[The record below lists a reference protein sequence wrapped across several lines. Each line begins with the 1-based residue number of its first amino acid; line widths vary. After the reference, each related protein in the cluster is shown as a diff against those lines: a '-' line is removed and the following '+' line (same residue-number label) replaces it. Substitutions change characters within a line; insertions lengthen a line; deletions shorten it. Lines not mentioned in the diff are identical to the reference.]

1 MKTFI
6 PLLLLALIGGA
17 GVAQAAETPSA
28 STPLPRTPLH
38 TSDCIDT
45 SQINEWHIVDARTT
59 IVRTGPKR
67 YLVKLQS
74 ECPRLGMSP
83 PGLIFRP
90 NRSNAIV
97 NQGRI
102 CGEVGE
108 TVHSRNQPPCP
119 IESVSKIDKPRF
131 DELSARAMR
140 HGSGADQPTTMPA
153 H

>member
-1 MKTFI
+1 MKTLI
-6 PLLLLALIGGA
+6 PLLLLTLTIGA
-17 GVAQAAETPSA
+17 GAVQAAETPSA
-28 STPLPRTPLH
+28 HTPLH

-45 SQINEWHIVDARTT
+45 SQINEWHIVDARTA

-67 YLVKLQS
+67 YLVTLQS
-74 ECPRLGMSP
+74 ACPKLATP

-90 NRSNAIV
+90 NRSNAVV

-102 CGEVGE
+102 CGEAGE
-108 TVHSRNQPPCP
+108 TVHSRNQPPCA
-119 IESVSKIDKPRF
+119 IESVSKIDKARF
-131 DELSARAMR
+131 DQLSASAKR

>member
-1 MKTFI
+1 MKTLI
-6 PLLLLALIGGA
+6 PILLLALTVGA
-17 GVAQAAETPSA
+17 GVAQAAETPS
-28 STPLPRTPLH
+28 TRTPLH

-45 SQINEWHIVDARTT
+45 SQINEWHIVDARTA

-74 ECPRLGMSP
+74 DCPRLGMSP
-83 PGLIFRP
+83 AGLIFRP
-90 NRSNAIV
+90 NRSNAVV

-108 TVHSRNQPPCP
+108 TVHSRNQPPCA

-131 DELSARAMR
+131 DALSAHAKR

>member
-1 MKTFI
+1 MKTLI
-6 PLLLLALIGGA
+6 PVLLFALTVGA
-17 GVAQAAETPSA
+17 GVAQAAETPSV
-28 STPLPRTPLH
+28 RTSLH

-45 SQINEWHIVDARTT
+45 SQINEWHIVDARTA

-74 ECPRLGMSP
+74 ACPRLGMSP

-97 NQGRI
+97 NHGRI

-108 TVHSRNQPPCP
+108 TVHSRNQPPCA
-119 IESVSKIDKPRF
+119 IESVSKIDKSRF
-131 DELSARAMR
+131 DDLSAHAKR
-140 HGSGADQPTTMPA
+140 HGSGADQPTTMPG

>member
-1 MKTFI
+1 MKTLI
-6 PLLLLALIGGA
+6 PILLLALTVGA
-17 GVAQAAETPSA
+17 GAVQAAETPSA
-28 STPLPRTPLH
+28 RTPLPRTPLH

-45 SQINEWHIVDARTT
+45 SQINEWHIVDARTA

-74 ECPRLGMSP
+74 ACPRLGMSP

-97 NQGRI
+97 NHGRI

-108 TVHSRNQPPCP
+108 TVHSRNQPPCA

-131 DELSARAMR
+131 DELSAHAKR
-140 HGSGADQPTTMPA
+140 HGSGADQPTTMPS

>member
-1 MKTFI
+1 MKTLI
-6 PLLLLALIGGA
+6 PILLLALTVGA
-17 GVAQAAETPSA
+17 VQAAGTPP
-28 STPLPRTPLH
+28 TRIPLH

-45 SQINEWHIVDARTT
+45 SQINEWHIVDARTA

-67 YLVKLQS
+67 YLVTLQS
-74 ECPRLGMSP
+74 ACPRLGMSP
-83 PGLIFRP
+83 PGLMFRP
-90 NRSNAIV
+90 NRSNVVA

-108 TVHSRNQPPCP
+108 TVHSRNQPPCA
-119 IESVSKIDKPRF
+119 IQSVSMIDKARF
-131 DELSARAMR
+131 DQLSAHAKR

>member
-1 MKTFI
+1 MKTII
-6 PLLLLALIGGA
+6 PLLLLALTVGA
-17 GVAQAAETPSA
+17 STVQAGETPSA
-28 STPLPRTPLH
+28 RTPLH
-38 TSDCIDT
+38 TSDCIDP
-45 SQINEWHIVDARTT
+45 SQINEWHIVDARTA

-67 YLVKLQS
+67 YLVTLQS
-74 ECPRLGMSP
+74 ACPRLGIP
-83 PGLIFRP
+83 PRGLVFRP
-90 NRSNAIV
+90 NRSNALV

-108 TVHSRNQPPCP
+108 TVHSRNQPPCA

-131 DELSARAMR
+131 DQLSARAKR